1 MYRLFATLSLTL
13 LMLFTSGAAAQQP
26 LNEAERDRVFSEIRA
41 YKHKLIAK
49 ELDLDTEQE
58 KLFFPVYD
66 KMDDQLQQIGAE
78 TRDLERNVL
87 ENVEASDTEVE
98 AAAAAIY
105 SQKQREGKV
114 EAEYYEQF
122 KEILSPRQLL
132 KLKSAERKFT
142 QQLVR
147 QHRRSMRRQQKQ

>member
-1 MYRLFATLSLTL
+1 
-13 LMLFTSGAAAQQP
+13 
-26 LNEAERDRVFSEIRA
+26 
-41 YKHKLIAK
+41 
-49 ELDLDTEQE
+49 
-58 KLFFPVYD
+58 
-66 KMDDQLQQIGAE
+66 MDDQLQQIGAE